1 MVQAWG
7 VLPALAL
14 VYLIAAPGWLHRRI
28 GHVVLAGAVTVAVSM
43 WWIVMVLLTPASA
56 RPYVD
61 GSQDNSPLAMVF
73 EYNLLSRY
81 GVGSDT
87 TVGFAGP
94 DAHGAWAFMIGD
106 SVAPQVGWLYP
117 LALIGLIVGVWC
129 RGRAPRTDLVRAGFL
144 MWALW
149 FVVHA
154 VAFSTGRVAHTFY
167 VIAVAPALA
176 ALAGGGL
183 VVLWRVYRR
192 GGWQQWFLPLAEKAV
207 STPGAG
213 RVGDRGAGRP
223 GSPYRVDGGNHRQPI
238 RRLGDCPRRRPD
250 DTARCRHTR
259 SWRAGRQRGR
269 APRRWPSAWRPLRQ
283 GRRTATRGIRR
294 WRTSERAG
302 SASRRVAPSSP
313 AG

>member
-14 VYLIAAPGWLHRRI
+14 VYLIAAPGRLHRRI

-56 RPYVD
+56 RPYLD

-154 VAFSTGRVAHTFY
+154 VAFSTGPGMPAPGRV
-167 VIAVAPALA
+167 IGPAAGATGARA
-176 ALAGGGL
+176 ANAGEPQGGGHEHL
-183 VVLWRVYRR
+183 
-192 GGWQQWFLPLAEKAV
+192 
-207 STPGAG
+207 
-213 RVGDRGAGRP
+213 
-223 GSPYRVDGGNHRQPI
+223 H
-238 RRLGDCPRRRPD
+238 
-250 DTARCRHTR
+250 
-259 SWRAGRQRGR
+259 GRQRRHVGR
-269 APRRWPSAWRPLRQ
+269 LRSVRLRTVALLDSDLPAPF
-283 GRRTATRGIRR
+283 
-294 WRTSERAG
+294 
-302 SASRRVAPSSP
+302 
-313 AG
+313 